1 MPSKMPQIQ
10 TEITSMPNN
19 RCNLWFHTHYKYALK
34 VIINLSWIH
43 GSNWGLKPAKFMA
56 LTGGGTN
63 FALQYADTWAMR
75 GGRYKLESNYSGSRT
90 FVMEFES
97 DWTKYRKLPAYTAH
111 VMRSA
116 TSFMPWSCKIPIGDG
131 YHEFL

>member
-1 MPSKMPQIQ
+1 MRSSTFPDQ
-10 TEITSMPNN
+10 
-19 RCNLWFHTHYKYALK
+19 

-56 LTGGGTN
+56 LT
-63 FALQYADTWAMR
+63 DTWAMR
-75 GGRYKLESNYSGSRT
+75 GGTYKLGSNYFGSRT

-97 DWTKYRKLPAYTAH
+97 DWTKHRKLPAYTAH

-116 TSFMPWSCKIPIGDG
+116 TSFMPWSCRIPIGDG